1 MRPRVHN
8 IVSYSVTLLVF
19 WSVLVWRSRGTGL
32 PATASLGAAL
42 WTAHFVR
49 RTLESAV
56 VHRYSKPAIGA
67 GDYLT
72 EYLYYWGFAAWVAWS
87 LTAPSHRPPH
97 VFAQAFGLAL
107 FVVAEASNSRAH
119 VMLRD
124 LRGPTGSEKPIP
136 RGFLFERVS
145 CPHYFFEILS
155 WVGFNCVTGTWAG
168 LAFMLVGAG
177 ILAAWAHTRHAAYKK
192 QFDGVAGRELYPE
205 QRRALIPFLF

>member
-19 WSVLVWRSRGTGL
+19 WGVLIWRSRALGL
-32 PATASLGAAL
+32 PGTASLGAAL

-56 VHRYSKPAIGA
+56 VHRYSKPSIGA

-87 LTAPSHRPPH
+87 LTAVAHQPPH
-97 VFAQAFGLAL
+97 PFLQAFGLAL

-124 LRGPTGSEKPIP
+124 LRSPNGSEKPLP

-155 WVGFNCVTGTWAG
+155 WVGFNLVTGTLAG
-168 LAFMLVGAG
+168 VAFMAVGAG
-177 ILAAWAHTRHAAYKK
+177 ILGAWAHTRHVAYKK
-192 QFDGVAGRELYPE
+192 QFDGLDGRELYPA
-205 QRRALIPFLF
+205 QRRALIPYLF